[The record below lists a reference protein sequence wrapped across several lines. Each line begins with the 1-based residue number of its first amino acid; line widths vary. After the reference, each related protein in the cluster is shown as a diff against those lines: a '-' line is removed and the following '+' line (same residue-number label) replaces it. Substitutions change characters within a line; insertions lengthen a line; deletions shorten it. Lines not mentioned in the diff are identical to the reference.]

1 MYKRGPLSRN
11 LLTSGPPKSY
21 TKVHKTQKDQ
31 ARQTNDKTHHPPNN
45 SSTQH
50 SCPFHDFNIYKK
62 KKIIFS

>member
-1 MYKRGPLSRN
+1 MWICQVCYLYSSLKKYFMF
-11 LLTSGPPKSY
+11 TSGPPKSY

-50 SCPFHDFNIYKK
+50 SCPFHDFNI
-62 KKIIFS
+62 